1 MSRAAKVSIA
11 CGAILA
17 WVACA
22 RATSALVPAALH
34 QHWVLALFL
43 LTVTIA
49 CASLGLWLSEYV
61 IGWALNQR
69 ALVAV
74 SILPEGL
81 IQRTLLDPETLKSAN
96 DTLSAEDLVR
106 AHNDAD

>member
-1 MSRAAKVSIA
+1 MSRAGKVSIA

-22 RATSALVPAALH
+22 RATSALIPAVLH
-34 QHWVLALFL
+34 QHWALALLFL
-43 LTVTIA
+43 TLTII

-61 IGWALNQR
+61 VGWALNHR

-81 IQRTLLDPETLKSAN
+81 VQRALLDPETLRSAN

-106 AHNDAD
+106 AHNDAE